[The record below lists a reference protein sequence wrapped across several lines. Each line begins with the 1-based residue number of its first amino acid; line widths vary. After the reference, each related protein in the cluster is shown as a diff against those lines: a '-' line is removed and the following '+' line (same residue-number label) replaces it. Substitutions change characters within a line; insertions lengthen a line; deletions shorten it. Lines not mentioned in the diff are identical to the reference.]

1 MRPDCSPAVDI
12 DLGCNPN
19 LLTLSLDAFAL
30 QYLTRL
36 LSTLVTPNLQQ
47 VTLYFHDYS
56 SCFRERD
63 CCLEIDRILNGQAS
77 VHLVE
82 IVLGVDPTLSSK
94 FIEYSPLLWSRGVLK
109 ITYLPFDQWPWT
121 KYGM

>member
-1 MRPDCSPAVDI
+1 MRPDCTDTVNI
-12 DLGCNPN
+12 DLGCNLN
-19 LLTLSLDAFAL
+19 LLTLSMDAFAL

-47 VTLYFHDYS
+47 VTLYFPEYIH
-56 SCFRERD
+56 EWD

-82 IVLGVDPTLSSK
+82 IVQDVDPRLSSK

-109 ITYLPFDQWPWT
+109 ITYLPYIKWPICLKT
-121 KYGM
+121 V